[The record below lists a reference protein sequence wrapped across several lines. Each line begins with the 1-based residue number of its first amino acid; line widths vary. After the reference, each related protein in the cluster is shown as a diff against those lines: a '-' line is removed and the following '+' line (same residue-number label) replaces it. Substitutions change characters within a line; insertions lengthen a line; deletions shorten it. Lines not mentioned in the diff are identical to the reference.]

1 MSDISRP
8 VRTHTTAETSLQ
20 SLLHCPILMLFFEV
34 YGIECQDIPD
44 PPGYISES
52 SNASVWGKR
61 ALGDSSGKNEGR
73 WANRKVIDCGLRV
86 SL

>member
-8 VRTHTTAETSLQ
+8 VPTHTTAETSLQ
-20 SLLHCPILMLFFEV
+20 ILLHRPILMLVFEV
-34 YGIECQDIPD
+34 HGVESQDVPD
-44 PPGYISES
+44 PLEYISES
-52 SNASVWGKR
+52 SNASVCRQR
-61 ALGDSSGKNEGR
+61 ALRESSGKNEGR